1 MVMTSHRNVIMSSY
15 PPNQKLRQARKN
27 LGLSQDEFAEM
38 LGAHMRDKMNLNVPP
53 SGNLVGMWE
62 RGEVRP
68 GRVYR
73 GGLAEFTGLSET
85 ELGIR
90 PETPGVLTMRHA
102 LVPAQ
107 DGPPGAY
114 GANVVHKRQHED
126 GDDPVRR
133 REMLAG
139 TAALAGAAV
148 LGQAA
153 SSQSKAPRGEGR
165 VLDDVLFG
173 NAAKAAP
180 VPLPKLRTRLDAS
193 REDFRNARYGR
204 LPLVLPGLLAAAN
217 ATTENASSAELSAA
231 RNLLA
236 ETYILTADWAVK
248 LNDDPLSWTAADRA
262 LETAQSGGDPLTL
275 ADARRAVAT
284 AMRRSG
290 HADRACDLLLRA
302 CRDIDLHSPDEL
314 AMYGSLLNVAAYTAA
329 TGGNRAAA
337 GEYIGEAAEA
347 ARRMGTASSARQ
359 PAFSTAGVTLYQ
371 VSIAQVLGDSGTAIE
386 HARKLKSDDFP
397 TPEREGR
404 YWVDVARAF
413 HQWGKA
419 DSCYAALLAAERT
432 APAEVRYRPPVHR
445 MTEDLL
451 STRAP
456 MPGLRG
462 FAQRIGVPG
471 V

>member
-27 LGLSQDEFAEM
+27 LRLSQDEFAEL
-38 LGAHMRDKMNLNVPP
+38 LGAHMRDQMGLNVSP

-73 GGLAEFTGLSET
+73 RGLCDFTGLSGT
-85 ELGIR
+85 ELGLR
-90 PETPGVLTMRHA
+90 PETPVLIRGHA

-107 DGPPGAY
+107 DGPDGSCGAT
-114 GANVVHKRQHED
+114 VVRRREYED

-139 TAALAGAAV
+139 TAALAGTAM
-148 LGQAA
+148 LGRVARPGGA
-153 SSQSKAPRGEGR
+153 APRSDGR

-173 NAAKAAP
+173 GSKMTAP
-180 VPLPKLRTRLDAS
+180 VSLPALRTRLDAS

-204 LPLVLPGLLAAAN
+204 LPVALPGLLAAADATAGN
-217 ATTENASSAELSAA
+217 AACSDLPAA
-231 RNLLA
+231 KGLLA
-236 ETYILTADWAVK
+236 ETYILAADWAVK

-262 LETAQSGGDPLTL
+262 LETAQSGGDALTL

-302 CRDIDLHSPDEL
+302 CRDIDPKTPDEL

-329 TGGNRAAA
+329 TGGNRGAA
-337 GEYIGEAAEA
+337 EDYIGEAEEA
-347 ARRMGTASSARQ
+347 ARRMGTAASTRQ
-359 PAFSTAGVTLYQ
+359 PAFSAAGVTLYQ
-371 VSIAQVLGDSGTAIE
+371 VSIAQVLGNSETAIE
-386 HARKLKSDDFP
+386 HARTLTADDFP

-413 HQWGKA
+413 HQWGKP
-419 DSCYAALLAAERT
+419 DPCYSALLAAERA

-451 STRAP
+451 RASAP

-462 FAQRIGVPG
+462 FAQRIGIPDA
-471 V
+471 